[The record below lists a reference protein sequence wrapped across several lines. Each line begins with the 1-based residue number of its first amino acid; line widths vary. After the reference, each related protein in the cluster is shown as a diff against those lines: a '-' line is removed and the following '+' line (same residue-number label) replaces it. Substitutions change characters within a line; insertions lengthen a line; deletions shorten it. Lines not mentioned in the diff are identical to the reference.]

1 MALGTEELAQGI
13 EKGSKIRVKGELTI
27 YHSPKLGASFNLE
40 GQEGTVIDV
49 RTLSDASILPR
60 PSMRYLR
67 IEPMKILVAHLTMF
81 CCCRLCSSTRAK
93 SCQQTFPTRW
103 SS

>member
-60 PSMRYLR
+60 PSM
-67 IEPMKILVAHLTMF
+67 
-81 CCCRLCSSTRAK
+81 
-93 SCQQTFPTRW
+93 
-103 SS
+103 